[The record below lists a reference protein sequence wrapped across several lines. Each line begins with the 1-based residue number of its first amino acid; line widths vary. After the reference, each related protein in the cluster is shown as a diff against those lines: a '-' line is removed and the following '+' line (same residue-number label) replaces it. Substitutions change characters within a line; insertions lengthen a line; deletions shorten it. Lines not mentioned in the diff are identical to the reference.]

1 MKINR
6 EHIKKT
12 FQEYTDRY
20 DSTNPKIKLKI
31 DHTYRVADLCEQI
44 AQSLELSAAEVDL
57 AWLSGM
63 LHDVGRFEQLRRYN
77 TFSDAQ
83 SIDHAR
89 FAVELLYDEGL
100 ITDYVPEI
108 STTELVADARTW
120 RSMGDGS
127 DSAGKR
133 GAAEK
138 IGGTSALIKS
148 DALEGIS
155 GEGVSTRSATP
166 GGASGEGILSKLD
179 TTEQVNGG
187 HGFHTALS
195 EDMPLSDILQTLR
208 IAIGEHSAYR
218 IQEGLDERTQMFC
231 HILRDADKVDIF
243 RVICDTPMEEVYGF
257 QTKDI
262 LRSAITPEVMQAFY
276 EHHAVLRKLKK
287 CPADYIV
294 AHGSLTFEL
303 VYPES
308 LRIAKE
314 QGYLKQMMSFQ
325 SENPDTAEAFEHLR
339 KDLNGYLEERS

>member
-6 EHIKKT
+6 EHIKKA

-31 DHTYRVADLCEQI
+31 DHTYRVANLCEQI

-89 FAVELLYDEGL
+89 FAVELLYEEGL
-100 ITDYVPEI
+100 IADYVPET

-120 RSMGDGS
+120 RSMG
-127 DSAGKR
+127 
-133 GAAEK
+133 GANE
-138 IGGTSALIKS
+138 S
-148 DALEGIS
+148 
-155 GEGVSTRSATP
+155 P
-166 GGASGEGILSKLD
+166 
-179 TTEQVNGG
+179 
-187 HGFHTALS
+187 TAQS

-218 IQEGLDERTQMFC
+218 IQKGLDERTQMFC
-231 HILRDADKVDIF
+231 QILRDADKVDIF

-303 VYPES
+303 VYQES

-325 SENPDTAEAFEHLR
+325 SENPDTAEMFEDLR

>member
-20 DSTNPKIKLKI
+20 DSANPKIKLKI
-31 DHTYRVADLCEQI
+31 DHTYRVANLCEQI

-100 ITDYVPEI
+100 IADYVPEI

-120 RSMGDGS
+120 RSMG
-127 DSAGKR
+127 
-133 GAAEK
+133 
-138 IGGTSALIKS
+138 
-148 DALEGIS
+148 
-155 GEGVSTRSATP
+155 GVNESP
-166 GGASGEGILSKLD
+166 
-179 TTEQVNGG
+179 
-187 HGFHTALS
+187 TAQS

-218 IQEGLDERTQMFC
+218 IQKGLDERTRMFC
-231 HILRDADKVDIF
+231 QILRDADKVDIF

-325 SENPDTAEAFEHLR
+325 SENPDTAEIFEDLR

>member
-20 DSTNPKIKLKI
+20 DSANPKIKLKI

-108 STTELVADARTW
+108 STTELVAGARTW
-120 RSMGDGS
+120 RSMGGVNES
-127 DSAGKR
+127 H
-133 GAAEK
+133 
-138 IGGTSALIKS
+138 TS
-148 DALEGIS
+148 
-155 GEGVSTRSATP
+155 
-166 GGASGEGILSKLD
+166 
-179 TTEQVNGG
+179 Q
-187 HGFHTALS
+187 S
-195 EDMPLSDILQTLR
+195 EDMPLSDISQTLR

-218 IQEGLDERTQMFC
+218 IQKGLDERTRMFC
-231 HILRDADKVDIF
+231 QILRDADKVDIF

-325 SENPDTAEAFEHLR
+325 SENPDTAEIFEDLR
-339 KDLNGYLEERS
+339 KDLNDYLEERS

>member
-31 DHTYRVADLCEQI
+31 DHTYRVANLCEQI

-120 RSMGDGS
+120 RSMGGVNES
-127 DSAGKR
+127 H
-133 GAAEK
+133 
-138 IGGTSALIKS
+138 TS
-148 DALEGIS
+148 
-155 GEGVSTRSATP
+155 
-166 GGASGEGILSKLD
+166 
-179 TTEQVNGG
+179 Q
-187 HGFHTALS
+187 S
-195 EDMPLSDILQTLR
+195 EDMPLSDISQTLR

-218 IQEGLDERTQMFC
+218 IQKGLDERTRMFC
-231 HILRDADKVDIF
+231 QILRDADKVDIF

-325 SENPDTAEAFEHLR
+325 SENPDTAEIFEDLR
-339 KDLNGYLEERS
+339 KDLNDYLEERS

>member
-31 DHTYRVADLCEQI
+31 DHTYRVANLCEQI

-100 ITDYVPEI
+100 IVDYVPEI

-120 RSMGDGS
+120 RSMG
-127 DSAGKR
+127 
-133 GAAEK
+133 GANE
-138 IGGTSALIKS
+138 S
-148 DALEGIS
+148 
-155 GEGVSTRSATP
+155 P
-166 GGASGEGILSKLD
+166 
-179 TTEQVNGG
+179 
-187 HGFHTALS
+187 TAQS

-218 IQEGLDERTQMFC
+218 IQKGLDERTRMFC
-231 HILRDADKVDIF
+231 QILRDADKIDIF

-325 SENPDTAEAFEHLR
+325 SENPDTAEIFEDLR

>member
-31 DHTYRVADLCEQI
+31 DHTYRVANLCEQI

-89 FAVELLYDEGL
+89 FAVELLYDDGL
-100 ITDYVPEI
+100 IADYVPEI

-120 RSMGDGS
+120 RSMG
-127 DSAGKR
+127 
-133 GAAEK
+133 GANE
-138 IGGTSALIKS
+138 S
-148 DALEGIS
+148 
-155 GEGVSTRSATP
+155 P
-166 GGASGEGILSKLD
+166 
-179 TTEQVNGG
+179 
-187 HGFHTALS
+187 TAQS
-195 EDMPLSDILQTLR
+195 EDIPLSDILQTLR

-218 IQEGLDERTQMFC
+218 IQKGLDERTRMFC
-231 HILRDADKVDIF
+231 QILRDADKVDIF

-325 SENPDTAEAFEHLR
+325 SENPDTAEIFEDLR
-339 KDLNGYLEERS
+339 KDLNDYLEQRS

>member
-20 DSTNPKIKLKI
+20 DSANPKIKLKI
-31 DHTYRVADLCEQI
+31 DHTYRVANLCEQI

-100 ITDYVPEI
+100 IADYVPEI

-120 RSMGDGS
+120 RSMG
-127 DSAGKR
+127 
-133 GAAEK
+133 GANE
-138 IGGTSALIKS
+138 S
-148 DALEGIS
+148 
-155 GEGVSTRSATP
+155 P
-166 GGASGEGILSKLD
+166 
-179 TTEQVNGG
+179 
-187 HGFHTALS
+187 TAQS

-218 IQEGLDERTQMFC
+218 IQKGLDERTRMFC
-231 HILRDADKVDIF
+231 QILRDADKVDIF

-262 LRSAITPEVMQAFY
+262 LCSAITPEVMQAFY

-325 SENPDTAEAFEHLR
+325 SENPDTAEIFEDLR
-339 KDLNGYLEERS
+339 KDLNDYLEERS

>member
-31 DHTYRVADLCEQI
+31 DHTYRVADLCERI

-100 ITDYVPEI
+100 IADYVPEI
-108 STTELVADARTW
+108 STAELVAGARTW
-120 RSMGDGS
+120 RSMG
-127 DSAGKR
+127 
-133 GAAEK
+133 
-138 IGGTSALIKS
+138 
-148 DALEGIS
+148 
-155 GEGVSTRSATP
+155 GVNESP
-166 GGASGEGILSKLD
+166 
-179 TTEQVNGG
+179 
-187 HGFHTALS
+187 TAQS

-218 IQEGLDERTQMFC
+218 IQKGLDERTRMFC
-231 HILRDADKVDIF
+231 QILRDADKVDIF

-325 SENPDTAEAFEHLR
+325 SENPDTAEIFEDLR

>member
-20 DSTNPKIKLKI
+20 DSANPKIKLKI
-31 DHTYRVADLCEQI
+31 DHTYRVANLCEQI

-100 ITDYVPEI
+100 IADYVPEI

-120 RSMGDGS
+120 RSMG
-127 DSAGKR
+127 
-133 GAAEK
+133 GANE
-138 IGGTSALIKS
+138 S
-148 DALEGIS
+148 
-155 GEGVSTRSATP
+155 P
-166 GGASGEGILSKLD
+166 
-179 TTEQVNGG
+179 
-187 HGFHTALS
+187 TAQS

-218 IQEGLDERTQMFC
+218 IQKGLDERTRMFC
-231 HILRDADKVDIF
+231 QILRDADKVDIF

-325 SENPDTAEAFEHLR
+325 SENPDTAEAFEDLR

>member
-31 DHTYRVADLCEQI
+31 DHTYRVANLCEQI

-120 RSMGDGS
+120 RSMGGVNES
-127 DSAGKR
+127 H
-133 GAAEK
+133 
-138 IGGTSALIKS
+138 TS
-148 DALEGIS
+148 
-155 GEGVSTRSATP
+155 
-166 GGASGEGILSKLD
+166 
-179 TTEQVNGG
+179 Q
-187 HGFHTALS
+187 S
-195 EDMPLSDILQTLR
+195 EDMPLSDISQTLR

-218 IQEGLDERTQMFC
+218 IQKGLDERTRMFC
-231 HILRDADKVDIF
+231 QILRDADKVDIF

-308 LRIAKE
+308 FRIAKD

-325 SENPDTAEAFEHLR
+325 SENPDTAEIFEDLR
-339 KDLNGYLEERS
+339 KDLNDYLEERS

>member
-100 ITDYVPEI
+100 IADYVPEI

-120 RSMGDGS
+120 RSMG
-127 DSAGKR
+127 
-133 GAAEK
+133 GANE
-138 IGGTSALIKS
+138 S
-148 DALEGIS
+148 
-155 GEGVSTRSATP
+155 P
-166 GGASGEGILSKLD
+166 
-179 TTEQVNGG
+179 
-187 HGFHTALS
+187 TAQS

-218 IQEGLDERTQMFC
+218 IQKGLDERTRMFC
-231 HILRDADKVDIF
+231 QILRDADKVDIF

>member
-63 LHDVGRFEQLRRYN
+63 LHDVGRFEQLRWYN

-83 SIDHAR
+83 SVDHAR
-89 FAVELLYDEGL
+89 FAVELLYDDGL
-100 ITDYVPEI
+100 IADYVPEI

-120 RSMGDGS
+120 RSMG
-127 DSAGKR
+127 
-133 GAAEK
+133 GANE
-138 IGGTSALIKS
+138 S
-148 DALEGIS
+148 
-155 GEGVSTRSATP
+155 P
-166 GGASGEGILSKLD
+166 
-179 TTEQVNGG
+179 
-187 HGFHTALS
+187 TAQS
-195 EDMPLSDILQTLR
+195 EDIPLSDILQTLR

-218 IQEGLDERTQMFC
+218 IQKGLDERTRMFC
-231 HILRDADKVDIF
+231 QILRDADKVDIF

-325 SENPDTAEAFEHLR
+325 SENPDTAEIFEDLR

>member
-20 DSTNPKIKLKI
+20 DSANPKIKLKI

-100 ITDYVPEI
+100 IADYVPEI

-120 RSMGDGS
+120 RSMG
-127 DSAGKR
+127 
-133 GAAEK
+133 
-138 IGGTSALIKS
+138 
-148 DALEGIS
+148 
-155 GEGVSTRSATP
+155 GVNESP
-166 GGASGEGILSKLD
+166 
-179 TTEQVNGG
+179 
-187 HGFHTALS
+187 TAQS

-325 SENPDTAEAFEHLR
+325 SENPDTAEVFEDLR
-339 KDLNGYLEERS
+339 KDLNDYLEERS

>member
-108 STTELVADARTW
+108 STTELVAGARTW
-120 RSMGDGS
+120 RSMGGVNES
-127 DSAGKR
+127 H
-133 GAAEK
+133 
-138 IGGTSALIKS
+138 TS
-148 DALEGIS
+148 
-155 GEGVSTRSATP
+155 
-166 GGASGEGILSKLD
+166 
-179 TTEQVNGG
+179 Q
-187 HGFHTALS
+187 S
-195 EDMPLSDILQTLR
+195 EDMPLSDISQTLR

-218 IQEGLDERTQMFC
+218 IQKGLDERTRMFC
-231 HILRDADKVDIF
+231 QILRDADKVDIF

-325 SENPDTAEAFEHLR
+325 SENPDTAEIFEDLR
-339 KDLNGYLEERS
+339 KDLNDYLEERS

>member
-20 DSTNPKIKLKI
+20 DSANPKIKLKI
-31 DHTYRVADLCEQI
+31 DHTYRVANLCEQI

-89 FAVELLYDEGL
+89 FAVERLYDEGL
-100 ITDYVPEI
+100 IADYVPEI

-120 RSMGDGS
+120 RSMG
-127 DSAGKR
+127 
-133 GAAEK
+133 GANE
-138 IGGTSALIKS
+138 S
-148 DALEGIS
+148 
-155 GEGVSTRSATP
+155 P
-166 GGASGEGILSKLD
+166 
-179 TTEQVNGG
+179 
-187 HGFHTALS
+187 TAQS

-218 IQEGLDERTQMFC
+218 IQKGLDERTRMFC
-231 HILRDADKVDIF
+231 QILRDADKVDIF

-262 LRSAITPEVMQAFY
+262 LCSAITPEVMQAFY

-325 SENPDTAEAFEHLR
+325 SENPDTAEIFEDLR
-339 KDLNGYLEERS
+339 KDLNDYLEERS

>member
-1 MKINR
+1 MKISR

-20 DSTNPKIKLKI
+20 DSANPKIKLKI

-100 ITDYVPEI
+100 IADYVPEI

-120 RSMGDGS
+120 RSMG
-127 DSAGKR
+127 
-133 GAAEK
+133 
-138 IGGTSALIKS
+138 
-148 DALEGIS
+148 
-155 GEGVSTRSATP
+155 GVNESP
-166 GGASGEGILSKLD
+166 
-179 TTEQVNGG
+179 
-187 HGFHTALS
+187 TAQS

-218 IQEGLDERTQMFC
+218 IQKGLDERTRMFC
-231 HILRDADKVDIF
+231 QILRDADKVDIF

-325 SENPDTAEAFEHLR
+325 SENPDTAEIFEDLR

>member
-31 DHTYRVADLCEQI
+31 DHTYRVANLCEQI

-100 ITDYVPEI
+100 IADYVPEI
-108 STTELVADARTW
+108 STTELVAGARTW
-120 RSMGDGS
+120 WSMG
-127 DSAGKR
+127 
-133 GAAEK
+133 GANE
-138 IGGTSALIKS
+138 S
-148 DALEGIS
+148 
-155 GEGVSTRSATP
+155 P
-166 GGASGEGILSKLD
+166 
-179 TTEQVNGG
+179 
-187 HGFHTALS
+187 TAQS

-218 IQEGLDERTQMFC
+218 IQKGLDERTRMFC
-231 HILRDADKVDIF
+231 QILRDADKVDIF

-262 LRSAITPEVMQAFY
+262 LRSAIAPEVMQAFY

-314 QGYLKQMMSFQ
+314 QGYLNQMMSFQ
-325 SENPDTAEAFEHLR
+325 SENPDTAEMFEDLR

>member
-20 DSTNPKIKLKI
+20 DSANPKIKLKI

-100 ITDYVPEI
+100 IADYVPEI

-120 RSMGDGS
+120 RSMG
-127 DSAGKR
+127 
-133 GAAEK
+133 
-138 IGGTSALIKS
+138 
-148 DALEGIS
+148 
-155 GEGVSTRSATP
+155 GVNESP
-166 GGASGEGILSKLD
+166 
-179 TTEQVNGG
+179 
-187 HGFHTALS
+187 TAQS

-218 IQEGLDERTQMFC
+218 IQKGLDERTRMFC
-231 HILRDADKVDIF
+231 QILRDADKVDIF

-276 EHHAVLRKLKK
+276 EHHAVLRNLKK

-325 SENPDTAEAFEHLR
+325 SENPDTAEIFEDLR

>member
-20 DSTNPKIKLKI
+20 DSANPKIKLKI
-31 DHTYRVADLCEQI
+31 DHTYRVANLCEQI

-63 LHDVGRFEQLRRYN
+63 LHDVGRFEQLHRYN

-100 ITDYVPEI
+100 IADYVPEI

-120 RSMGDGS
+120 RSMG
-127 DSAGKR
+127 
-133 GAAEK
+133 GANE
-138 IGGTSALIKS
+138 S
-148 DALEGIS
+148 
-155 GEGVSTRSATP
+155 P
-166 GGASGEGILSKLD
+166 
-179 TTEQVNGG
+179 
-187 HGFHTALS
+187 TAQS

-218 IQEGLDERTQMFC
+218 IQKGLDERTRMFC
-231 HILRDADKVDIF
+231 QILRDADKVDIF

-325 SENPDTAEAFEHLR
+325 SENPDTAEIFEDLR

>member
-100 ITDYVPEI
+100 IADYVPEI
-108 STTELVADARTW
+108 STTELVASARTW
-120 RSMGDGS
+120 RSM
-127 DSAGKR
+127 
-133 GAAEK
+133 
-138 IGGTSALIKS
+138 
-148 DALEGIS
+148 
-155 GEGVSTRSATP
+155 EGVNES
-166 GGASGEGILSKLD
+166 
-179 TTEQVNGG
+179 
-187 HGFHTALS
+187 HTAQS

-218 IQEGLDERTQMFC
+218 IQKGLDERTRMFC
-231 HILRDADKVDIF
+231 QILRDADKVDIF

-325 SENPDTAEAFEHLR
+325 SENPDTAEIFEDLR

>member
-100 ITDYVPEI
+100 IADYVPEI

-120 RSMGDGS
+120 RSMG
-127 DSAGKR
+127 
-133 GAAEK
+133 
-138 IGGTSALIKS
+138 
-148 DALEGIS
+148 
-155 GEGVSTRSATP
+155 GVNESY
-166 GGASGEGILSKLD
+166 
-179 TTEQVNGG
+179 
-187 HGFHTALS
+187 TAQS

-218 IQEGLDERTQMFC
+218 IQKGLDERTRMFC
-231 HILRDADKVDIF
+231 QILRDADKVDIF

-325 SENPDTAEAFEHLR
+325 SENPDTTEIFEDLR

>member
-20 DSTNPKIKLKI
+20 DSANPKIKLKI
-31 DHTYRVADLCEQI
+31 DHTYRVANLCEQI

-89 FAVELLYDEGL
+89 FVVELLYDEGL
-100 ITDYVPEI
+100 IADYVPEI
-108 STTELVADARTW
+108 STTESVADARTW
-120 RSMGDGS
+120 RSMG
-127 DSAGKR
+127 
-133 GAAEK
+133 GANE
-138 IGGTSALIKS
+138 S
-148 DALEGIS
+148 
-155 GEGVSTRSATP
+155 P
-166 GGASGEGILSKLD
+166 
-179 TTEQVNGG
+179 
-187 HGFHTALS
+187 TAQS

-218 IQEGLDERTQMFC
+218 IQKGLDERTRMFC
-231 HILRDADKVDIF
+231 QILRDADKIDIF

-325 SENPDTAEAFEHLR
+325 SENPDTAEIFEDLR

>member
-31 DHTYRVADLCEQI
+31 DHTYRVANLCEQI

-100 ITDYVPEI
+100 IVDYVPEI

-120 RSMGDGS
+120 RSMG
-127 DSAGKR
+127 
-133 GAAEK
+133 GANE
-138 IGGTSALIKS
+138 S
-148 DALEGIS
+148 
-155 GEGVSTRSATP
+155 P
-166 GGASGEGILSKLD
+166 
-179 TTEQVNGG
+179 
-187 HGFHTALS
+187 TAQS

-218 IQEGLDERTQMFC
+218 IQKVLDERTRMFC
-231 HILRDADKVDIF
+231 QILRDADKIDIF

-325 SENPDTAEAFEHLR
+325 SENPDTAEIFEDLR

>member
-31 DHTYRVADLCEQI
+31 DHTYRVANLCEQI

-100 ITDYVPEI
+100 IADYVPEI

-120 RSMGDGS
+120 RSMG
-127 DSAGKR
+127 
-133 GAAEK
+133 GADE
-138 IGGTSALIKS
+138 S
-148 DALEGIS
+148 
-155 GEGVSTRSATP
+155 P
-166 GGASGEGILSKLD
+166 
-179 TTEQVNGG
+179 
-187 HGFHTALS
+187 TAQS

-218 IQEGLDERTQMFC
+218 IQKGLDERTRMFC
-231 HILRDADKVDIF
+231 QILRDADKVDIF

-325 SENPDTAEAFEHLR
+325 SENPDTAEIFENLR

>member
-31 DHTYRVADLCEQI
+31 DHTYRVANLCEQI

-89 FAVELLYDEGL
+89 FAVELLYDDGL
-100 ITDYVPEI
+100 IADYVPEI

-120 RSMGDGS
+120 RSMG
-127 DSAGKR
+127 
-133 GAAEK
+133 GANE
-138 IGGTSALIKS
+138 S
-148 DALEGIS
+148 
-155 GEGVSTRSATP
+155 P
-166 GGASGEGILSKLD
+166 
-179 TTEQVNGG
+179 
-187 HGFHTALS
+187 TAQS
-195 EDMPLSDILQTLR
+195 EDIPLSDILQTLR

-218 IQEGLDERTQMFC
+218 IQKGLDERTRMFYQ
-231 HILRDADKVDIF
+231 ILRDADKVDIF

-325 SENPDTAEAFEHLR
+325 SENPDTAEIFEDLR

>member
-20 DSTNPKIKLKI
+20 DSANPKIKLKI

-100 ITDYVPEI
+100 IADYVPEI
-108 STTELVADARTW
+108 STAELVADARTW
-120 RSMGDGS
+120 RSMG
-127 DSAGKR
+127 
-133 GAAEK
+133 
-138 IGGTSALIKS
+138 
-148 DALEGIS
+148 
-155 GEGVSTRSATP
+155 GVNESP
-166 GGASGEGILSKLD
+166 
-179 TTEQVNGG
+179 
-187 HGFHTALS
+187 TAQS

-218 IQEGLDERTQMFC
+218 IQKGLDERTRMFC
-231 HILRDADKVDIF
+231 QILRDADKVDIF

-325 SENPDTAEAFEHLR
+325 SENPDTAEIFEDLR

>member
-100 ITDYVPEI
+100 IADYVPEI

-120 RSMGDGS
+120 RSMG
-127 DSAGKR
+127 
-133 GAAEK
+133 GANE
-138 IGGTSALIKS
+138 S
-148 DALEGIS
+148 
-155 GEGVSTRSATP
+155 P
-166 GGASGEGILSKLD
+166 
-179 TTEQVNGG
+179 
-187 HGFHTALS
+187 TAQS

-218 IQEGLDERTQMFC
+218 IQKGLDERTRMFC
-231 HILRDADKVDIF
+231 QILRDADKVDIF

-262 LRSAITPEVMQAFY
+262 LRSAITLEVMQAFY

-325 SENPDTAEAFEHLR
+325 SENPDTAEIFEDLR

>member
-6 EHIKKT
+6 EHIKNT

-20 DSTNPKIKLKI
+20 DSANPKIKLKI

-100 ITDYVPEI
+100 IADYVPEI
-108 STTELVADARTW
+108 STAELVADARTW
-120 RSMGDGS
+120 RSMG
-127 DSAGKR
+127 
-133 GAAEK
+133 
-138 IGGTSALIKS
+138 
-148 DALEGIS
+148 
-155 GEGVSTRSATP
+155 GVNESP
-166 GGASGEGILSKLD
+166 
-179 TTEQVNGG
+179 
-187 HGFHTALS
+187 TAQS

-218 IQEGLDERTQMFC
+218 IQKGLDERTRMFC
-231 HILRDADKVDIF
+231 QILRDADKVDIF

-325 SENPDTAEAFEHLR
+325 SENPDTAEIFEDLR

>member
-31 DHTYRVADLCEQI
+31 DHTYRVANLCEQI

-89 FAVELLYDEGL
+89 FAVELLYDDGL
-100 ITDYVPEI
+100 IADYVPEI

-120 RSMGDGS
+120 RSMG
-127 DSAGKR
+127 
-133 GAAEK
+133 GANE
-138 IGGTSALIKS
+138 S
-148 DALEGIS
+148 
-155 GEGVSTRSATP
+155 P
-166 GGASGEGILSKLD
+166 
-179 TTEQVNGG
+179 
-187 HGFHTALS
+187 TAQS
-195 EDMPLSDILQTLR
+195 EDIPLSDILQTLR

-218 IQEGLDERTQMFC
+218 IQKGLDERTRMFC
-231 HILRDADKVDIF
+231 QILRDADKVDIF

-325 SENPDTAEAFEHLR
+325 SENPDTAEIFEDLR
-339 KDLNGYLEERS
+339 KDLNGYLEERSKASFYRRKEK

>member
-31 DHTYRVADLCEQI
+31 DHTYRVANLCEQI

-100 ITDYVPEI
+100 IADYVPEI
-108 STTELVADARTW
+108 STTELVAGARTW
-120 RSMGDGS
+120 RSMG
-127 DSAGKR
+127 
-133 GAAEK
+133 GANE
-138 IGGTSALIKS
+138 S
-148 DALEGIS
+148 
-155 GEGVSTRSATP
+155 P
-166 GGASGEGILSKLD
+166 
-179 TTEQVNGG
+179 
-187 HGFHTALS
+187 TAQS

-218 IQEGLDERTQMFC
+218 IQKGLDERTRMFC
-231 HILRDADKVDIF
+231 QILRDADKVDIF

-325 SENPDTAEAFEHLR
+325 SENPDTAEIFEDLR
-339 KDLNGYLEERS
+339 KDLNDYLEERS

>member
-31 DHTYRVADLCEQI
+31 DHTYRVANLCEQI

-63 LHDVGRFEQLRRYN
+63 MHDVGRFEQLRRYN

-100 ITDYVPEI
+100 IADYVPEI

-120 RSMGDGS
+120 RSMG
-127 DSAGKR
+127 
-133 GAAEK
+133 GANE
-138 IGGTSALIKS
+138 S
-148 DALEGIS
+148 
-155 GEGVSTRSATP
+155 P
-166 GGASGEGILSKLD
+166 
-179 TTEQVNGG
+179 
-187 HGFHTALS
+187 TAQS

-218 IQEGLDERTQMFC
+218 IQKGLDERTRMFC
-231 HILRDADKVDIF
+231 QIVRDADKVDIF

-325 SENPDTAEAFEHLR
+325 SENPDTAEIFEDLR

>member
-31 DHTYRVADLCEQI
+31 DHTYRGANLCEQI

-89 FAVELLYDEGL
+89 FAVELLYDDGL
-100 ITDYVPEI
+100 IADYVPEI

-120 RSMGDGS
+120 RSMG
-127 DSAGKR
+127 
-133 GAAEK
+133 GANE
-138 IGGTSALIKS
+138 S
-148 DALEGIS
+148 
-155 GEGVSTRSATP
+155 P
-166 GGASGEGILSKLD
+166 
-179 TTEQVNGG
+179 
-187 HGFHTALS
+187 TAQS
-195 EDMPLSDILQTLR
+195 EDIPLSDILQTLR

-218 IQEGLDERTQMFC
+218 IQKGLDERTRMFC
-231 HILRDADKVDIF
+231 QILRDADKVDIF

-325 SENPDTAEAFEHLR
+325 SENPDTAEIFEDLR

>member
-6 EHIKKT
+6 EHIKKV

-63 LHDVGRFEQLRRYN
+63 LHDIGRFEQLRRYN

-100 ITDYVPEI
+100 IADYVPKI

-120 RSMGDGS
+120 RSMGGANGS
-127 DSAGKR
+127 
-133 GAAEK
+133 
-138 IGGTSALIKS
+138 
-148 DALEGIS
+148 
-155 GEGVSTRSATP
+155 P
-166 GGASGEGILSKLD
+166 
-179 TTEQVNGG
+179 
-187 HGFHTALS
+187 TAQS

-218 IQEGLDERTQMFC
+218 IQKGLDERTRMFC
-231 HILRDADKVDIF
+231 QILRDADKVDIF

-325 SENPDTAEAFEHLR
+325 SENPDTAEIFEDLR

>member
-1 MKINR
+1 MKISR

-100 ITDYVPEI
+100 IADYVPEI

-120 RSMGDGS
+120 RSMG
-127 DSAGKR
+127 
-133 GAAEK
+133 
-138 IGGTSALIKS
+138 
-148 DALEGIS
+148 
-155 GEGVSTRSATP
+155 GVNESP
-166 GGASGEGILSKLD
+166 
-179 TTEQVNGG
+179 
-187 HGFHTALS
+187 TAQS

-218 IQEGLDERTQMFC
+218 IQKGLDERTRMFC
-231 HILRDADKVDIF
+231 QILRDADKVDIF

-325 SENPDTAEAFEHLR
+325 SENPDTAEIFEDLR
-339 KDLNGYLEERS
+339 KDLNDYLEERS

>member
-100 ITDYVPEI
+100 IADYVPKI

-120 RSMGDGS
+120 RSMG
-127 DSAGKR
+127 
-133 GAAEK
+133 GANE
-138 IGGTSALIKS
+138 S
-148 DALEGIS
+148 
-155 GEGVSTRSATP
+155 P
-166 GGASGEGILSKLD
+166 
-179 TTEQVNGG
+179 
-187 HGFHTALS
+187 TAQS
-195 EDMPLSDILQTLR
+195 EDIPLSDILQTLR

-218 IQEGLDERTQMFC
+218 IQKGLDERTRMFC
-231 HILRDADKVDIF
+231 QILRDADKVDIF

-325 SENPDTAEAFEHLR
+325 SENPDTAEIFEDLR

>member
-20 DSTNPKIKLKI
+20 DSANPKIKLKI
-31 DHTYRVADLCEQI
+31 DHTYRVANLCEQI

-100 ITDYVPEI
+100 IADYVPEI

-120 RSMGDGS
+120 RSMG
-127 DSAGKR
+127 
-133 GAAEK
+133 GANE
-138 IGGTSALIKS
+138 S
-148 DALEGIS
+148 
-155 GEGVSTRSATP
+155 P
-166 GGASGEGILSKLD
+166 
-179 TTEQVNGG
+179 
-187 HGFHTALS
+187 TAQS

-218 IQEGLDERTQMFC
+218 IQKGLDERARMFC
-231 HILRDADKVDIF
+231 QILRDADKVDIF

-294 AHGSLTFEL
+294 AHGSLAFEL

-325 SENPDTAEAFEHLR
+325 SENPDTAEIFEDLR
-339 KDLNGYLEERS
+339 KDLNDYLEERS